1 MNKEQ
6 QFLIDS
12 ITDDMAGY
20 LINDTG
26 MSVIEALDVIYNSQL
41 YEKLTDL
48 ETGLYYQSPS
58 YCYEYLKH
66 ELKFGKVV

>member
-26 MSVIEALDVIYNSQL
+26 VSVIEALDVIYNSQL

-48 ETGLYYQSPS
+48 ETGLYYQW
-58 YCYEYLKH
+58 
-66 ELKFGKVV
+66 